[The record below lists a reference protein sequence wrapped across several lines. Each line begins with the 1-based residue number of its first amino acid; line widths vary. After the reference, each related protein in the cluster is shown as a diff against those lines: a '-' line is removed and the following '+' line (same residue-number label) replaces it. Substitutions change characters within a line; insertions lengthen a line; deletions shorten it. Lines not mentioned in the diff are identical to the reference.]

1 MLHHPSLKDDGETRP
16 PPLTVNRR
24 NADCFFGSHGPGRVY
39 HRSLREMTQ
48 IKGLELAK
56 ACARAADE
64 MQAEDIR
71 VWDLRGLSS
80 LTDFM
85 IVCSGN
91 SMPHLRAILRDIGR
105 IVEDQYGVKPHQAE
119 GRADTRWVVLDF
131 IDVMVHVMHQEMRDL
146 YALEQLW
153 GDAKEVQWKD
163 EEAAE

>member
-1 MLHHPSLKDDGETRP
+1 
-16 PPLTVNRR
+16 
-24 NADCFFGSHGPGRVY
+24 
-39 HRSLREMTQ
+39 MTQ
-48 IKGLELAK
+48 IKGLELAI

-105 IVEDQYGVKPHQAE
+105 IVEDIHGVKPHQAE
-119 GRADTRWVVLDF
+119 GKADTRWVVLDF
-131 IDVMVHVMHQEMRDL
+131 IDVMVHVMHQEMRDH
-146 YALEQLW
+146 YSIEQLW
-153 GDAKEVQWKD
+153 GDAKEISWS
-163 EEAAE
+163 EGEAAK